1 LDEISTPPVWVQVA
15 TLAIFGEGVDDM
27 IDEQTVPSGIG
38 RRQMV
43 GVALAWK
50 PRRFTSAAD
59 HGRGAGCAAAFPS
72 PGPRRHGGRQH
83 VA

>member
-15 TLAIFGEGVDDM
+15 TLAEDM